1 MNYLKLYNRLI
12 ISRKLFPSVEKH
24 MHRHHILPKSMG
36 GDNSDENIVY
46 LTEREHYLAHCMLV
60 FHFRQVGDKRNELK
74 NVRSVNVMVLGKPI
88 LKKLKINSRLFKIC
102 RQMWYDRIEK
112 RITYK
117 NETHTIREW
126 SNILNLPY

>member
-1 MNYLKLYNRLI
+1 
-12 ISRKLFPSVEKH
+12 
-24 MHRHHILPKSMG
+24 
-36 GDNSDENIVY
+36 
-46 LTEREHYLAHCMLV
+46 
-60 FHFRQVGDKRNELK
+60 
-74 NVRSVNVMVLGKPI
+74 MVLGKPI

-112 RITYK
+112 KITYK